1 MLLKSIL
8 YIILFWF
15 IWRWLDRIFGSRR
28 RNTDATRQGGGY
40 KTRPESH
47 SKTKKPNDDSIGDY
61 VDFEEVDD

>member
-1 MLLKSIL
+1 MFLKSIL

-28 RNTDATRQGGGY
+28 NVSSTRRGGGPT
-40 KTRPESH
+40 TRPESH

-61 VDFEEVDD
+61 VDFEEVED

>member
-1 MLLKSIL
+1 MFLKSIL

-28 RNTDATRQGGGY
+28 NSSA
-40 KTRPESH
+40 TRPESH

-61 VDFEEVDD
+61 VDFEEVED